1 MVVAALEEEEIE
13 LIMVE
18 HQVKGLARIF
28 VLLFQPRSI
37 STDSTIVFSTIL

>member
-13 LIMVE
+13 LFMLE
-18 HQVKGLARIF
+18 YQVKGLARKF
-28 VLLFQPRSI
+28 VLLFQPQSI